1 MRTIST
7 APVSASRLKPIPTIA
22 TDMLSTT
29 GPIGLLVEIT
39 AAPMAR
45 SQIADTASHA
55 SPERS
60 EPSQIGMPMHAP
72 SSTTR
77 IRCRR
82 DGASPTTAA
91 GRTPNASAKPFST
104 SKGMATTAGT
114 E

>member
-1 MRTIST
+1 
-7 APVSASRLKPIPTIA
+7 
-22 TDMLSTT
+22 
-29 GPIGLLVEIT
+29 
-39 AAPMAR
+39 
-45 SQIADTASHA
+45 
-55 SPERS
+55 
-60 EPSQIGMPMHAP
+60 MHAP